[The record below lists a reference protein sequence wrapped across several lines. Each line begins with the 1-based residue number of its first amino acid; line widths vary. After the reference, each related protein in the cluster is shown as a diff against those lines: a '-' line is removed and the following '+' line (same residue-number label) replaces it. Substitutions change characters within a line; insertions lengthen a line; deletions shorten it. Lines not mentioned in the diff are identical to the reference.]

1 MGRHWLSQE
10 LFWGRYLRESVYV
23 LLEVVWRAE
32 LLRKLSLVRHLVR
45 EMRLVL
51 VLMLLPFGLSLL
63 HRLLQLRLWLRLAI
77 PTPVGLLRL
86 LVKRLLKRRLLLF
99 LLLVP
104 LLLLLLLLLLRHLHS
119 WLWLLLLLLLRL
131 LLWRLLLLKWL
142 LLPRR
147 LHLLLLTL
155 GLTA

>member
-10 LFWGRYLRESVYV
+10 LFRGRYLRESVYV

-32 LLRKLSLVRHLVR
+32 LLRKLSLVGHLVR

-51 VLMLLPFGLSLL
+51 MLLPLGLSLL

-131 LLWRLLLLKWL
+131 LLQRLLLLKWL